1 MKDIYVCMG
10 SACYLKG
17 SSHVVDILKKEI
29 EREDFEAK
37 IHLKGS
43 FCIGP
48 CNKGVVIKIDDE
60 IFTHFSPENTISRFH
75 KEIMPY
81 INSLEK

>member
-17 SSHVVDILKKEI
+17 SSQVVDTLKKEI
-29 EREDFEAK
+29 ERENLEAR

-60 IFTHFSPENTISRFH
+60 VFCQFSPENVVSRFH
-75 KEIMPY
+75 KEIIPY
-81 INSLEK
+81 INSLEE